1 MINAKELATQMVD
14 SLNVSSNFLKSFAGG
29 ALELPVDLYYLG
41 HSYLDTD
48 NRAANSYD
56 GERCVRLVKD
66 GFANRKSIQKI
77 ANIIIDRYLDKI
89 DVDKLKSVGVN
100 SAGSLAGSVITNRI
114 ILGNIGP
121 IFAERLAARM
131 VIGFSFST
139 LLSLGALQSRAIY
152 TSRELNSRDPELHN
166 YLRRIGNLDLL
177 YFLIEKRVQPFET
190 ALSLWQKNRQLF
202 NEVSSDFLHRM
213 GKI

>member
-1 MINAKELATQMVD
+1 MVD
-14 SLNVSSNFLKSFAGG
+14 SLNLNSGLLKSFVGG

-41 HSYLDTD
+41 FSYLDTD
-48 NRAANSYD
+48 NRLANSYD

-89 DVDKLKSVGVN
+89 DVDKLKTVGVN
-100 SAGSLAGSVITNRI
+100 AAGSLAGSVVTNRI

-121 IFAERLAARM
+121 IFAERLVARM

-139 LLSLGALQSRAIY
+139 LLSIGAIQSRAIY
-152 TSRELNSRDPELHN
+152 TSRELSHRDPELHT
-166 YLRRIGNLDLL
+166 YLKRLGNLDLL
-177 YFLIEKRVQPFET
+177 YFLIEKRVKPFET
-190 ALSLWQKNRQLF
+190 ALSLWNMNRQLF
-202 NEVSSDFLHRM
+202 DEVSSDFLKRM
-213 GKI
+213 GAL